1 MSEQRLSE
9 AGAWKYLIETL
20 TMLDVDA
27 GDQTAW
33 LDKYR
38 LETDDLAL
46 DYENARTSI
55 VLLAEAGRIDVAME
69 SRLARIDAILDAM
82 SGAEQAFRWTYE
94 ALTADAGWLKVR
106 QLAREALT
114 ELAGTWQQPLPPW
127 GSTVAFSNCP
137 GPSLGRP
144 RRTGVDR

>member
-9 AGAWKYLIETL
+9 ASAWKYLIETL
-20 TMLDVDA
+20 TMLAVDA
-27 GDQTAW
+27 RDQRTW

-46 DYENARTSI
+46 DYENARASI

-82 SGAEQAFRWTYE
+82 SGAEQASRWTYE
-94 ALTADAGWLKVR
+94 ALTADTGWLKVR

-114 ELAGTWQQPLPPW
+114 ELAGTWHQPLPTLGIYG
-127 GSTVAFSNCP
+127 GSQ
-137 GPSLGRP
+137 
-144 RRTGVDR
+144 

>member
-20 TMLDVDA
+20 TMLALDA
-27 GDQTAW
+27 KVQTAW

-46 DYENARTSI
+46 DYENARASI

-82 SGAEQAFRWTYE
+82 SGAEQASRWTYE

-114 ELAGTWQQPLPPW
+114 ELAGTWQQPLP
-127 GSTVAFSNCP
+127 T
-137 GPSLGRP
+137 LGIH
-144 RRTGVDR
+144 GGFQ

>member
-9 AGAWKYLIETL
+9 AGAWKYLVETL
-20 TMLDVDA
+20 TMLA
-27 GDQTAW
+27 AEAEDQTVW
-33 LDKYR
+33 LERYR

-46 DYENARTSI
+46 DYENAGAAI
-55 VLLAEAGRIDVAME
+55 HVLAEAGRIDVALE

-82 SGAEQAFRWTYE
+82 SGTQQSSRWTYA

-114 ELAGTWQQPLPPW
+114 ELAGTWQQPLPTL
-127 GSTVAFSNCP
+127 GTYG
-137 GPSLGRP
+137 GP
-144 RRTGVDR
+144 

>member
-9 AGAWKYLIETL
+9 ASAWKYLIETL
-20 TMLDVDA
+20 TMLAVDA
-27 GDQTAW
+27 SDQTTW

-38 LETDDLAL
+38 LETDDLAE
-46 DYENARTSI
+46 DYENAQGAI
-55 VLLAEAGRIDVAME
+55 ALLAEAGRIDVAME

-82 SGAEQAFRWTYE
+82 SGAEQASRWTYE

-114 ELAGTWQQPLPPW
+114 ELAGTWQQPLPTLGIYGASQQP
-127 GSTVAFSNCP
+127 P
-137 GPSLGRP
+137 GAN
-144 RRTGVDR
+144 

>member
-9 AGAWKYLIETL
+9 ASAWKYLIETL
-20 TMLDVDA
+20 TMLAVDA
-27 GDQTAW
+27 SDQTTW

-46 DYENARTSI
+46 DYENAQAAI
-55 VLLAEAGRIDVAME
+55 AILAEAGRIDVAME

-82 SGAEQAFRWTYE
+82 SGAEQASRWTYE
-94 ALTADAGWLKVR
+94 ALTADAGWHKVR

-114 ELAGTWQQPLPPW
+114 ELAGTWQRPLPTLWIYGDSRQPS
-127 GSTVAFSNCP
+127 GAVS
-137 GPSLGRP
+137 GPSEAN
-144 RRTGVDR
+144 RR